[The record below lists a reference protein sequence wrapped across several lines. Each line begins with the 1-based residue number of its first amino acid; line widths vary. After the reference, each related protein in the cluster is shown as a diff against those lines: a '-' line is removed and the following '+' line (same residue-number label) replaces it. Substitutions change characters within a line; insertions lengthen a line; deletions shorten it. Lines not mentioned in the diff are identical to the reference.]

1 MSPCWLDVGT
11 QLGEI
16 DPELRGARLVEAVG
30 GDGEALKLA
39 LRLAGPGGVVSSLGV
54 PTAERLDYPW
64 LPAFSRGI
72 TLRSALANVPRWI
85 GEVLA
90 LQKAGRL
97 KGSFVF
103 SHRLPLEEAPEG
115 YRLFHERKATKVALV
130 P

>member
-1 MSPCWLDVGT
+1 M
-11 QLGEI
+11 
-16 DPELRGARLVEAVG
+16 
-30 GDGEALKLA
+30 
-39 LRLAGPGGVVSSLGV
+39 VSSLGV